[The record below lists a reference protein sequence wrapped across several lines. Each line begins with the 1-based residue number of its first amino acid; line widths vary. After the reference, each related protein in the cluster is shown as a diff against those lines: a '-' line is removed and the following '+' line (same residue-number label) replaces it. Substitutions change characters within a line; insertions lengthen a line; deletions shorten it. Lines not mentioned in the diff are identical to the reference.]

1 MTTIAGADRNTNGT
15 PMPELAT
22 MQRRSL
28 VVGASAL
35 VLAILGGVL
44 NRSAFFQAYLLG
56 YLFWTGIGVGCLGL
70 LMLHHLVGGRWGF
83 AIQRL
88 LEAGVRTLP
97 LMALL
102 FLPIL
107 FGLQDLYPWARPEVM
122 ATDAL
127 LQFKQR
133 YLNAPAFFGR
143 AVFYFLIWIG
153 AGTILTML
161 SARQDQ
167 GLDAGRL
174 TRRLQVWSGPGL
186 VVYGF
191 AVTFAAVDWAMSL
204 EPHWYSTIYGVVF
217 LVGQGLLALA
227 FVTRVAICLANRP
240 PLQNVLGAGQL
251 HDLGNLLLAF
261 VMLWAYIAFSQYL
274 IIWSGNLPEENHWYL
289 HRMDHGWGV
298 LAVILIV
305 FHFVVPFLLLLSRIT
320 KRRAKILGVV
330 ATGIL
335 VVRFVDLFWL
345 IVPALHSEGFHAH
358 WLDLALPVG
367 LGGLWLATFAAGLR
381 RRPLLAEQD
390 PRFAGLADAAHGAH
404 G

>member
-1 MTTIAGADRNTNGT
+1 MTTTTGADRTTHGM
-15 PMPELAT
+15 PMPELASL
-22 MQRRSL
+22 QRRGL
-28 VVGASAL
+28 IVGACAL
-35 VLAILGGVL
+35 APALLGGLL

-102 FLPIL
+102 FLPVL

-122 ATDAL
+122 ATDTL

-143 AVFYFLIWIG
+143 AACYFLLWIG
-153 AGTILTML
+153 AGTILLML

-167 GLDAGRL
+167 GIDTGRL

-191 AVTFAAVDWAMSL
+191 AVTFAAIDWAMSL
-204 EPHWYSTIYGVVF
+204 EPHWYSTIYGVIF

-240 PLQNVLGAGQL
+240 PLQSVLGAGQL

-289 HRMDHGWGV
+289 HRMDGGWGV

-320 KRRAKILGVV
+320 KRRAKILGTV

-335 VVRFVDLFWL
+335 VMRFVDLFWL
-345 IVPALHSEGFHAH
+345 IVPALHAEGFHAH
-358 WLDLALPVG
+358 WLDLVLPVG
-367 LGGLWLATFAAGLR
+367 LGGLWLAMFAAGLR
-381 RRPLLAEQD
+381 RRPLLAERD

-404 G
+404 E